1 MLYFVGQYSLMQR
14 SAILTALSMAARE
27 TAGFSAL
34 PRPNTPM
41 KIDFPSKVLPMALHD
56 RYVSEQDIRGTANAG
71 LLLQAGKVDAVDS
84 VLNKK
89 RDSASGKAVQI
100 RQRQLRPG
108 TLASKAG
115 HAAGGLNAISENVT
129 TPVTPFKD
137 VAAEYFIL
145 PMINR
150 FWTYLQDDIARESR
164 TSSYGRRG
172 VGTGTG
178 MILSPMAM
186 SHFLS
191 ALTIMLHAARHS
203 PAFLAVLAPETLE
216 LAIAMSTHLASS
228 VDSTMFDSERQEP
241 RSGELE
247 ADVVAA
253 SLELALVC
261 LDASKELD
269 GGKSLVRDHLPSV
282 MAAAEWAGGVFES
295 EQKGQS
301 ASLHKGGQKEDRLQ
315 RTSASVLLTVTA
327 IVEAIRT

>member
-1 MLYFVGQYSLMQR
+1 MQR

-34 PRPNTPM
+34 PRPDIPK

-56 RYVSEQDIRGTANAG
+56 RYVTEQDLRNTANAG
-71 LLLQAGKVDAVDS
+71 LLLQAGKADAVNS
-84 VLNKK
+84 VISKK
-89 RDSASGKAVQI
+89 RDSTHGNAVQT

-108 TLASKAG
+108 RAASKAG
-115 HAAGGLNAISENVT
+115 QNGGGLNAISEDST
-129 TPVTPFKD
+129 APIIPFKD

-150 FWTYLQDDIARESR
+150 FWAYFQDEIARGSR
-164 TSSYGRRG
+164 TYGRRG

-203 PAFLAVLAPETLE
+203 PAFLAVLAPDALD
-216 LAIAMSTHLASS
+216 LAIAMGTQLARTVNHTS
-228 VDSTMFDSERQEP
+228 DSENESQTEP
-241 RSGELE
+241 LE
-247 ADVVAA
+247 ADVLAA

-261 LDASKELD
+261 LDGSRELD
-269 GGKSLVRDHLPSV
+269 GGKSLARDHLPSV
-282 MAAAEWAGGVFES
+282 MAAAEWAGGIFEK
-295 EQKGQS
+295 EKKGES
-301 ASLHKGGQKEDRLQ
+301 ASLHKGGGKEDRMQ
-315 RTSASVLLTVTA
+315 RTSASVLLMVA
-327 IVEAIRT
+327 DVMNV